1 MYFGTKSYLKS
12 NRYHTAKHSLTI
24 CAHACGWS
32 SFYGFLKIFLFIIF
46 KNIYLVKVIARWIFV
61 YKINK
66 KLFFIN
72 KK

>member
-1 MYFGTKSYLKS
+1 MRVDGVVF
-12 NRYHTAKHSLTI
+12 I
-24 CAHACGWS
+24 V
-32 SFYGFLKIFLFIIF
+32 FLKIFLFIIF